1 MIFDRLRAAG
11 VLGMN
16 ARNAEFISR
25 WNPRRLF
32 PLVDDKLRTKQ
43 LAEKAGI
50 AVPPLYGVV
59 RAYHEL
65 HHLLAKLAEYQDFVV
80 KPAHGSGG
88 NGILVISGRAGQRLV
103 KASGHEISY
112 EDLEYHVSNALSGMY
127 SLGGQP
133 DAAMLEYRVA
143 FDPLFENVAYR
154 GVPDIRTLV
163 YRGVPLMAMV
173 RLPTRASDG
182 RANLHQG
189 AVGAGIDLGSGRT
202 HHAVFRDHPLESHP
216 DTGKPLAGLSIP
228 GWEKLLDLA
237 SRCYDLTGL
246 GYLGVDVV
254 LDGRYGPMMLELNA
268 RPGISIQLANG
279 HGLLPRLG
287 EVDRWLASH
296 KTQPPVPD
304 RVAFARDR
312 FGEPAPPPPLD
323 VEPKRPKRKPK
334 PDVPEQPKLF

>member
-1 MIFDRLRAAG
+1 MIFDRLRASG

-16 ARNAEFISR
+16 ARNAELISR

-43 LAEKAGI
+43 LAEQAGI
-50 AVPPLYGVV
+50 AVPPLYGVI

-65 HHLLAKLAEYQDFVV
+65 PGLLDRLSDYRDFVV

-88 NGILVISGRAGQRLV
+88 NGILVISGRAGPHLL
-103 KASGHEISY
+103 KASGQEISR
-112 EDLEYHVSNALSGMY
+112 EDLIWHVSNVLSGVY

-133 DAAMLEYRVA
+133 DAAMIEYRVA
-143 FDPLFENVAYR
+143 FDPLFESVAYR

-163 YRGVPLMAMV
+163 FRGVPVMAMV

-189 AVGAGIDLGSGRT
+189 AVGAGIDLGSGCT
-202 HHAVFRDHPLESHP
+202 DHAVFRDAPIERHP
-216 DTGKPLAGLSIP
+216 DTGEALAGIEIP
-228 GWEKLLDLA
+228 SWDKLLELA

-254 LDGRYGPMMLELNA
+254 LDARFGPMMLELNA
-268 RPGISIQLANG
+268 RPGISIQLANAG
-279 HGLLPRLG
+279 GLVPRFDQVTQWLG
-287 EVDRWLASH
+287 RYR
-296 KTQPPVPD
+296 TQPSVED
-304 RVAFARDR
+304 RVAFGREAFGTGAAARPR
-312 FGEPAPPPPLD
+312 AAA
-323 VEPKRPKRKPK
+323 KPK
-334 PDVPEQPKLF
+334 PQRPPKPGTPEQPPLF